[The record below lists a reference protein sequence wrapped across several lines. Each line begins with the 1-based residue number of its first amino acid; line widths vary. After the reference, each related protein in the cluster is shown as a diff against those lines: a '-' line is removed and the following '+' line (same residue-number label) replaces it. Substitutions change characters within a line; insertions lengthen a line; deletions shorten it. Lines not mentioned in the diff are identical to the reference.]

1 VALTY
6 HYPTKTVRLFKD
18 YVKVLESTTVN
29 PVWLDSGSIQIGA
42 GDRAFDGWID
52 EVRLT
57 DRTLEP
63 DEFLYTVAKEGTI
76 FWVQ

>member
-1 VALTY
+1 MALTY

-63 DEFLYTVAKEGTI
+63 DEFLYTVAKEGTS